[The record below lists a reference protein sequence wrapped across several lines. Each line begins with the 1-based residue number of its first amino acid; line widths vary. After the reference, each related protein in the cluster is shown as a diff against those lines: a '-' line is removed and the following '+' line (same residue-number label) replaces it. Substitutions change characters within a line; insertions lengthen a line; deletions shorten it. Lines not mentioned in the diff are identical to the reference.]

1 MSQGRLGRVTW
12 LLRAAL
18 LGALLTFGTSAQA
31 AVTFSPGTGANLV
44 NSQVTGIYNVVHV
57 NKDGTTYT
65 TLAFFNKG
73 RVLDAHTQSPG
84 GWLAK
89 KSGNSPKPLSTA
101 TFQQLIGIAGVNAN
115 VETLPPAKKNQFY
128 QLAGL
133 SGGSSSPPPPSEVPP
148 GPGNKCPPGY
158 QLHLNKPAGGVT
170 CRPLS
175 YSPDGASEWLASLW
189 SRFAV
194 IPRAEAAAPTVVLVH
209 LGQFSL
215 VNAGYMKDDAGQE
228 LYTFTLLGVTIEF
241 FFGNTAG

>member
-1 MSQGRLGRVTW
+1 MSQRRPGRVTW
-12 LLRAAL
+12 LLWAAF
-18 LGALLTFGTSAQA
+18 LGALLMFGTSAQA

-44 NSQVTGIYNVVHV
+44 NPQVTGIYNVVHV
-57 NKDGTTYT
+57 NKDGTTFT

-84 GWLAK
+84 DWLAK

-133 SGGSSSPPPPSEVPP
+133 SGGSSSPPPAEVPP

-158 QLHLNKPAGGVT
+158 QLHFNKPAGRVT
-170 CRPLS
+170 CRLLS
-175 YSPDGASEWLASLW
+175 YRPDGAPEWLASLW
-189 SRFAV
+189 SRFAT

-209 LGQFSL
+209 LSTFSV
-215 VNAGYMKDDAGQE
+215 VNAGYMRDDAGQE
-228 LYTFTLLGVTIEF
+228 LYSFTLLGVTIEF

>member
-1 MSQGRLGRVTW
+1 
-12 LLRAAL
+12 
-18 LGALLTFGTSAQA
+18 LLTFGTSAQA
-31 AVTFSPGTGANLV
+31 AVTFSPGTGADLV

-65 TLAFFNKG
+65 TLALFNKG
-73 RVLDAHTQSPG
+73 RVLDAHTQRPG

-89 KSGNSPKPLSTA
+89 KSGNSPKPLSTS

-133 SGGSSSPPPPSEVPP
+133 SGGSSAPPPSEVPP

-158 QLHLNKPAGGVT
+158 QLHLNKPAGGAT
-170 CRPLS
+170 CRLQS
-175 YSPDGASEWLASLW
+175 YRPDGASEWLVSLW
-189 SRFAV
+189 NRFAL
-194 IPRAEAAAPTVVLVH
+194 IPRAEAVAPTVVLVH
-209 LGQFSL
+209 LSTFSV
-215 VNAGYMKDDAGQE
+215 VNAGYMRDDAGQE